1 MKNSSTV
8 YFVIFLIGLLYFSCK
23 SSKINSKEKTP
34 NFIVIL
40 TDDQGWN
47 GTSVQMMN
55 EEIHSKSDYHE
66 TPNIEALANKG
77 MRFSS
82 AYASAPV
89 CSPSRYSIQFGQTP
103 ARLKMIRVGM
113 NTNHIKHETS
123 YTIPK
128 LLKKINSNYKAAHFG
143 KWGIDVDPSILGYDE
158 SDGITG
164 NKEGGFDFKSNK
176 KQWQNNIND
185 DPKKIFSISKKAVG
199 FIEKMAKSKEPFFL
213 QISHYAVHSDIMMRK
228 KTLEKYRNK
237 EKGKYQNHE
246 GFAAMTEDLD
256 TGVGMILDRVKELGL
271 EGNTYIIY
279 TSDNGAVPI
288 MPPRRFYKESS
299 NFPLSRGKWDAL
311 EGGIRVPFI
320 ITGPKIKAGIESKTP
335 ITFSDLL
342 PTISDMA
349 GHKLSIIEHLDGGSF
364 RNILINE
371 GKGNV
376 KRFSKGLIFH
386 VPYENGI
393 AIKRAHSS
401 IIVDD
406 FKLIK
411 FYDNNNKLLLFNI
424 KNDIAEKNNLA
435 TSLPEKVLELELLL
449 DTYLSKV
456 KAPRWQPG
464 ITWKNKSL
472 EKINSYH

>member
-1 MKNSSTV
+1 M
-8 YFVIFLIGLLYFSCK
+8 L
-23 SSKINSKEKTP
+23 
-34 NFIVIL
+34 
-40 TDDQGWN
+40 
-47 GTSVQMMN
+47 
-55 EEIHSKSDYHE
+55 
-66 TPNIEALANKG
+66 
-77 MRFSS
+77 
-82 AYASAPV
+82 
-89 CSPSRYSIQFGQTP
+89 
-103 ARLKMIRVGM
+103 
-113 NTNHIKHETS
+113 
-123 YTIPK
+123 
-128 LLKKINSNYKAAHFG
+128 
-143 KWGIDVDPSILGYDE
+143 
-158 SDGITG
+158 
-164 NKEGGFDFKSNK
+164 
-176 KQWQNNIND
+176 
-185 DPKKIFSISKKAVG
+185 
-199 FIEKMAKSKEPFFL
+199 
-213 QISHYAVHSDIMMRK
+213 
-228 KTLEKYRNK
+228 
-237 EKGKYQNHE
+237 
-246 GFAAMTEDLD
+246 
-256 TGVGMILDRVKELGL
+256 
-271 EGNTYIIY
+271 
-279 TSDNGAVPI
+279 
-288 MPPRRFYKESS
+288 FYKESS

-349 GHKLSIIEHLDGGSF
+349 GHKLSIKEHLDGGSF
-364 RNILINE
+364 KNILINE

-411 FYDNNNKLLLFNI
+411 FYDNNKLLLFNI

-435 TSLPEKVLELELLL
+435 TSLPEKVSELELLL

>member
-8 YFVIFLIGLLYFSCK
+8 YLFICLIGLLYFSCK
-23 SSKINSKEKTP
+23 SSEINSKEKTP

-143 KWGIDVDPSILGYDE
+143 KWGIDVDPYVLGYDE

-164 NKEGGFDFKSNK
+164 NKEGGFDYKSNK

-185 DPKKIFSISKKAVG
+185 DQKKIFSTTKKAIG
-199 FIEKMAKSKEPFFL
+199 FIEKMTKSKEPFFL

-349 GHKLSIIEHLDGGSF
+349 GHKLSIKEHLDGGSF
-364 RNILINE
+364 KNILINE

-411 FYDNNNKLLLFNI
+411 FYDNNKLLLFNI

-435 TSLPEKVLELELLL
+435 TSLPEKVSELELLL